1 MSRPL
6 GALSGQDLALPGLA
20 DNFAN
25 RSPVKVAPSK
35 AKYLHSVFP
44 RGKKWVDK
52 ARSKPISI
60 WSKKKKKKKKKL
72 QLPRLNN
79 AADEEEK
86 HERRT

>member
-1 MSRPL
+1 MSRLL
-6 GALSGQDLALPGLA
+6 GAFLSQDLAWPGLA
-20 DNFAN
+20 DNLAH
-25 RSPVKVAPSK
+25 RSPVKMAPSK
-35 AKYLHSVFP
+35 AKYLHSGFP
-44 RGKKWVDK
+44 RGKKWVGK

-72 QLPRLNN
+72 QLPCLNN